1 MKKYIAIFAALLAVM
16 LAASCSNI
24 LEPPKAV
31 DQGADGTLVVSIGGT
46 ERTLAPDASELAG
59 LSYSLLLRGNNG
71 IVYEGEFNGTATFSV
86 SSNNTYAVIV
96 EARDSGDNLI
106 ARASNNNVYIN
117 AGETTR
123 VNLALTPVLN
133 GDVSGIF
140 KWDISYPDSDDA
152 ENAIGY
158 SNATLML
165 TPYQTNSGSVTINM
179 FNDPEKKAGELELP
193 PGVYTM
199 TIQIT
204 STRQIEYT
212 ALTVNRREIVYI
224 YPRLTTEAEYAFT
237 LDDFTA
243 GVRFAGTAVVYESDN
258 STINEDYVPVEVM
271 AFDDDW
277 NLAETAPITLNN
289 DTGDYEWELF
299 VSSHELKQEGNFTQ
313 ARIQFKAN
321 HVSNANRYMISPT
334 TYPNV
339 QYPHGAT
346 NVSLSIQTSALSLSP
361 YLTTL
366 PGTGGSINFN
376 PDVARE
382 GGTDFT
388 ITTPAN
394 YGLRAGSVRADWN
407 YANLDKITTENGVI
421 SVNVPVPNN
430 ATPTLYAEFFHLKG
444 TLNISGLIDGYAP
457 AKIAA
462 YEPDDEG
469 EYTILIAEAVPEQV
483 GGTDSYTFEI
493 PIPAGYV
500 WRSSNNYSRLVTTLT
515 ATGQP
520 DCQNKS
526 DVYIPNFT
534 TDANEFNTSFTLFS
548 VQGIQAET
556 LGTNSIRISW
566 DEAEWAVSGYK
577 VYLGNT
583 TGTPIAT
590 VEADVTSYD
599 YTSASLTAGNN
610 YYFYVVGRR
619 TETTDGNASSAS
631 GRVQQPQPTSFS
643 ASPDTST
650 GYLASVTLSWSA
662 VTTGNGYII
671 ERYNNNYSYWEQ
683 VWDNYTNTS
692 TSWTDNNPPR
702 INADITYRI
711 TARDNWGSTYQS
723 AWKESGTISAP
734 WAQYLPSGSTYSGDI
749 YNSGQKNLYY
759 NDSGYYSLYVYFYD
773 LYYQNYGDETVDAY
787 FYVYDTSNNLLGS
800 FDSSNGSYVY
810 NYGQPVILVV
820 RANDNTS
827 TGRYCISINGNW

>member
-1 MKKYIAIFAALLAVM
+1 MKKYIAIFAALLAIM

-24 LEPPKAV
+24 LEPPKAAV

-46 ERTLAPDASELAG
+46 ERTLAPDTSDLDG
-59 LSYSLLLRGNNG
+59 LSYSLLLRRNND
-71 IVYEGEFNGTATFSV
+71 IVYDGEFDGTATFSL
-86 SSNNTYAVIV
+86 SSQYTYAVIV

-106 ARASNNNVYIN
+106 ARASNTNVYIS
-117 AGETTR
+117 AGETTW

-133 GDVSGIF
+133 GDVPGIF
-140 KWDISYPDSDDA
+140 KWDISYPDSDVA

-158 SNATLML
+158 SGATLTL
-165 TPYQTNSGSVTINM
+165 TPYQNNSGTVTVNM

-204 STRQIEYT
+204 STRQIQYNSLE
-212 ALTVNRREIVYI
+212 VNRREIVYI

-243 GVRFAGTAVVYESDN
+243 GVRFSGTAVVYESDN

-271 AFDDDW
+271 AFDDDR
-277 NLAETAPITLNN
+277 NIVETAPITLND

-299 VSSHELKQEGNFTQ
+299 VSSHELKQEGSFTQ
-313 ARIQFKAN
+313 AKIQFKAN
-321 HVSNANRYMISPT
+321 HVSGANRYMISSTNTPSVT
-334 TYPNV
+334 
-339 QYPHGAT
+339 YPHGAT
-346 NVSLSIQTSALSLSP
+346 NVSLSIQTAALSLST
-361 YLTTL
+361 YLQTL

-376 PDVARE
+376 PDVARS

-430 ATPTLYAEFFHLKG
+430 AAPTLSAEFFHLKG
-444 TLNISGLIDGYAP
+444 TVTVNGLIDGYAP

-469 EYTILIAEAVPEQV
+469 EYTILIAEAVPAQV
-483 GGTDSYTFEI
+483 GGTDSYTYEI

-500 WRSSNNYSRLVTTLT
+500 WRSSNNNSRLVTTLT
-515 ATGQP
+515 AAEQP
-520 DCQNKS
+520 DYEDKS

-534 TDANEFNTSFTLFS
+534 TDANEFTYSFTLFT
-548 VQGIQAET
+548 VQGIQTTT

-566 DEAEWAVSGYK
+566 DEAEWAASGYK

-590 VEADVTSYD
+590 VAADVTSYD
-599 YTSASLTAGNN
+599 YTSASLTAGNT

-619 TETTDGNASSAS
+619 TATADGNASNAS
-631 GRVQQPQPTSFS
+631 GRVQQPQPTTFNFS
-643 ASPDTST
+643 TDTSN
-650 GYLASVTLSWSA
+650 GFLSSVTLSWTA
-662 VTTGNGYII
+662 VTTGSGYTI
-671 ERYNNNYSYWEQ
+671 ERYNSNSGYWQ
-683 VWDNYTNTS
+683 WVWDNSSSST
-692 TSWTDNNPPR
+692 TSWTDNDPPR
-702 INADITYRI
+702 INANITYRI
-711 TARDNWGSTYQS
+711 TAKDSWWSS
-723 AWKESGTISAP
+723 ANSVPKESSTFSAP
-734 WAQYLPSGSTYSGDI
+734 WAQYMSSGSTYDGYI

-759 NDSGYYSLYVYFYD
+759 NDSGYYNLYVYLYD
-773 LYYQNYGDETVDAY
+773 TGNPYNNETLDAY
-787 FYVYDTSNNLLGS
+787 VDVYATGGDHLGG
-800 FDSSNGSYVY
+800 FDSANGSPVY

-820 RANDNTS
+820 RAYDNTS
-827 TGRYCISINGNW
+827 TGSYYIMINGN